1 MKILKE
7 QLLDSL
13 LQNYSTVLDH
23 RFHIHFAN
31 DDRNFGGHVLDFE
44 VDDVT
49 VEIQNFETFEQHFPV
64 NNKTF
69 TETEIDYADVDAEI
83 REVIINNH
91 NYRRE

>member
-13 LQNYSTVLDH
+13 LQNYSTVLD

-83 REVIINNH
+83 REV
-91 NYRRE
+91 E

>member
-7 QLLDSL
+7 QLLIL
-13 LQNYSTVLDH
+13 YSRIIPRYWITG
-23 RFHIHFAN
+23 FHIHFAN

-83 REVIINNH
+83 REVNN
-91 NYRRE
+91 